1 MWDFVRRWHPIIL
14 LLVGIYLAIPK
25 PAPAKAEIDEEFLKE
40 NDTNGDGWVDREEW
54 KGLDFDLRDLD
65 KDGKLGTGSR
75 FRWPLHDY
83 KMNLGQDLKGG
94 SSLRYVLQQQ
104 DLADSEAQIREL
116 LSVLRDHREKLSAEG
131 RNKFASQIDGQPP
144 VVNGWADDDFAL
156 LVVAGVFDEGR
167 ADAVK
172 RYYKSWN
179 DAAKRRDDK
188 DLVGPT
194 IETLNRRLN
203 STGIT
208 ELNITPLGDNR
219 IEVRLPEFAS
229 SSDTDRYKL
238 LLQSTGKLEMRVLAP
253 ESGDFANLQVNQ
265 YPKDEG
271 YRYKWLELARDDV
284 SSSLVKEL
292 AGKKYVPVQV
302 IDDYEV
308 SGKDI
313 SDIQPSTDQQGRMAV
328 SFSLKGLAV
337 ARFEN
342 LTRKHRKAASGGEDP
357 RLLAIIIDGKVYSAY
372 SIEDTISGSVQ
383 LSGNFNTKER
393 DDIIN
398 VLKSGSLNV
407 KLALEGEESVG
418 PSEGAEAVQRGLYSF
433 IIAAVFVFAFAV
445 WLYRGLGFLVIFN
458 LLLIIVLIMG
468 GMAAGLGTLTLPG
481 IAGLVLTF
489 GMAIDGNILINE
501 RMREELAKGL
511 APRSAAEEGF
521 KNAFSAIVDSNIT
534 TLLTALILFK
544 VGSGPVQGFALTVA
558 MGIVATLYANIPAYK
573 AMVMGVLSIKRDTK
587 FKMQS
592 LKWLENRNID
602 FVKGMKIAVPVGILV
617 TIAGVLLL
625 FSLGRTVL
633 GMEFRGGYAFRIQM
647 NQGYERDDIAGLL
660 VDEHTG
666 DPKFEWAEGVEV
678 QPVYRFQG
686 GSGTG
691 ADRFDFR
698 FPMQDAWE
706 FEDPEKITAMLRAE
720 LETVLSDRMV
730 VEGWELRPTE
740 VREVALEARLTL
752 RLKDAEKFR
761 TDNPEAFEE
770 LWLLRDRAFAGAIDT
785 PSNKKDEWFRD
796 IGAAVVDTTWNF
808 NAARDRQIYTLKL
821 TGVTVADAQDR
832 ERKLA
837 AFKAAIAKNIVD
849 DSRTIELDAEGNFT
863 EAPTKAKLL
872 IKLAFL
878 EPVETAVLETYLTDQ
893 LPGTLDAGL
902 GGMMF
907 TVNAVNPDADKAKQ
921 FELTTTETTFGSD
934 PIDPTSLLSID
945 HTLNEKIG
953 AWVASNT
960 EGNEISK
967 RYLLSSAVGAAV
979 ASEMQWRALLAI
991 AAALVILV
999 IYMRIRF
1006 ASLAWG
1012 VAAIIAIGFCVT
1024 VTMSLFALADAMGAG
1039 FKIDLVIVAA
1049 ILTLVGYAINDVI
1062 VNFDRIREV
1071 LKKDRLATGGKTPLR
1086 EIINIS
1092 ANAMLPRTLMTGG
1105 TTLTSTAIMMFFGGP
1120 LLQAFSF
1127 TIFFGVI
1134 VGTFGSVFIAS
1145 PVLLLFDRR
1154 GEGALLDLTE
1164 EEEAELS
1171 GESKDKEAAEAE
1183 AAEPDEADF
1192 RDDTEGKP
1200 EAKAE
1205 TKADVKEEAKA
1216 EPKPESKDEP
1226 KKD

>member
-14 LLVGIYLAIPK
+14 LLLGIYLAIPK

-75 FRWPLHDY
+75 LRWPLHDY

-104 DLADSEAQIREL
+104 DLSDAESQLREL
-116 LSVLRDHREKLSAEG
+116 LSILRDEKGRLSPEARG
-131 RNKFASQIDGQPP
+131 KFASQIDGQPP
-144 VVNGWADDDFAL
+144 VVNGWADADFAL
-156 LVVAGVFDEGR
+156 LVLPGVFDEGR

-172 RYYKSWN
+172 RYYKTWN

-194 IETLNRRLN
+194 IETLNRRLS

-208 ELNITPLGDNR
+208 ELNITPLGESR

-238 LLQSTGKLEMRVLAP
+238 LLQSTGKLEMRVLAA
-253 ESGDFANLQVNQ
+253 ENSAFANLQVNQ

-271 YRYKWLELARDDV
+271 YKYKWLELARDDV

-292 AGKKYVPVQV
+292 GGRKYVPVQV

-308 SGKDI
+308 GGKDI
-313 SDIQPSTDQQGRMAV
+313 SEIQPATDQQGRMAV
-328 SFSLKGLAV
+328 SFGLRGQAV

-342 LTRKHRKAASGGEDP
+342 LTRKHKKAASGGEDP
-357 RLLAIIIDGKVYSAY
+357 RLLAIVIDSKVFSAY

-407 KLALEGEESVG
+407 KLVLEGEESVG

-433 IIAAVFVFAFAV
+433 IIAALFVFAFAV
-445 WLYRGLGFLVIFN
+445 WLYRGLGLLVIFN

-573 AMVMGVLSIKRDTK
+573 AMVMGVLSVKRDAK

-602 FVKGMKIAVPVGILV
+602 FVKGMKVAVPVGIIV
-617 TIAGVLLL
+617 TICGVLLL
-625 FSLGRTVL
+625 ASLGRTVL

-647 NQGYERDDIAGLL
+647 NQGYERDDIAALL
-660 VDEHTG
+660 VDEQTG
-666 DPKFEWAEGVEV
+666 NPKYEWAEGVEI

-706 FEDPEKITAMLRAE
+706 YEEPEKITAMLRTNLEQALAE
-720 LETVLSDRMV
+720 RTVT
-730 VEGWELRPTE
+730 EGWVLRPTE
-740 VREVALEARLTL
+740 VREVAIEARLTL
-752 RLKDAEKFR
+752 KLKDAEKFR
-761 TDNPEAFEE
+761 TDNPEAFDE
-770 LWLLRDRAFAGAIDT
+770 LWLLRDRAFGGAIDT
-785 PSNKKDEWFRD
+785 PTNKKDEWFRD
-796 IGAAVVDTTWNF
+796 VGATVLETSWNF
-808 NAARDRQIYTLKL
+808 NAARDRQIYTVRA
-821 TGVTVADAQDR
+821 TGVNVADATDR

-837 AFKAAIAKNIVD
+837 AFKAAIEKNIVS
-849 DSRTIELDAEGNFT
+849 DSRTIEVDGDTKYT
-863 EAPTKAKLL
+863 ESPTKAKLL
-872 IKLAFL
+872 IQLAFL
-878 EPVETAVLETYLTDQ
+878 EPVETALLEGYLRDQ
-893 LPGTLDAGL
+893 LPGTLDASL
-902 GGMMF
+902 GGLMF
-907 TVNAVNPDADKAKQ
+907 TVNAVNPDADKSKQ

-934 PIDPTSLLSID
+934 ALDATSLLSID

-953 AWVASNT
+953 EWVAKN
-960 EGNEISK
+960 GGANNEISK

-991 AAALVILV
+991 LAALVVLV
-999 IYMRIRF
+999 IYMRVRF

-1024 VTMSLFALADAMGAG
+1024 VTMSLFALADKLGAG

-1071 LKKDRLATGGKTPLR
+1071 LRKDRLATGGKTPLR

-1105 TTLTSTAIMMFFGGP
+1105 TTLTSTAIMMIFGGP

-1164 EEEAELS
+1164 EEEKELS
-1171 GESKDKEAAEAE
+1171 GEATVEKPEEGEAP
-1183 AAEPDEADF
+1183 EPDEADF
-1192 RDDTEGKP
+1192 RDDESDKKP
-1200 EAKAE
+1200 QAKDDSKPDAASD
-1205 TKADVKEEAKA
+1205 KPA
-1216 EPKPESKDEP
+1216 EPRKD
-1226 KKD
+1226 